1 MGTFDQGYAGM
12 ASLRAVNE
20 WIGVINSN
28 LGGANRTAYKATKVS
43 FGGGV
48 TRIDRDPRVNRSGLQ
63 IPDSTL
69 SVANT
74 RIDFSQ
80 GTIVQ
85 DGELTHLAIS
95 GDGFFGVTDG
105 RQLFFTR
112 DGDFRW
118 SVINN
123 QTILTTANGLTVLP
137 VAATTNNSATPS
149 PDGVLNPA
157 DSTTYFLSF
166 AIARNPG
173 TSGATFSVTI
183 NTVAGGISLADGTAN
198 LVAGATG
205 TNGICIAVFRFAN
218 NNALKFSRYGSTVFD
233 ATNAG
238 IATVVN
244 DVDLIQSALESS
256 NAALNDTLP
265 ELSLAQKM
273 FSAVSK
279 IINVHNSNLDV
290 TVNLIR

>member
-12 ASLRAVNE
+12 ASLRAINE

-28 LGGANRTAYKATKVS
+28 LGGANRTAYKSTKVS

-48 TRIDRDPRVNRSGLQ
+48 TRIDRDPRVNKSGLQ
-63 IPDSTL
+63 LPDSTL
-69 SVANT
+69 LVANT

-95 GDGFFGVTDG
+95 GDGFFGITDG

-137 VAATTNNSATPS
+137 VKAT
-149 PDGVLNPA
+149 DGTAGGLDGLIDPT
-157 DSTTYFLSF
+157 DSTTYNLNV
-166 AIARNPG
+166 AISRVSG

-183 NTVAGGISLADGTAN
+183 NSVSAGISLLDG
-198 LVAGATG
+198 VTG
-205 TNGICIAVFRFAN
+205 TQQNTGVCIAVFRFAN

-238 IATVVN
+238 IAKVVN

-265 ELSLAQKM
+265 ELALAQKM

-279 IINVHNSNLDV
+279 IINVHNANLDV

>member
-1 MGTFDQGYAGM
+1 MGSFDQGYAGM

-48 TRIDRDPRVNRSGLQ
+48 SRIDRDPRVNKSGLQ

-69 SVANT
+69 SIANT

-112 DGDFRW
+112 DGVFRW

-137 VAATTNNSATPS
+137 VAATTDGGTGTPS
-149 PDGVLNPA
+149 PDGVIDPTN
-157 DSTTYFLSF
+157 STTYNLNF
-166 AIARNPG
+166 AIGRNAG

-183 NTVAGGISLADGTAN
+183 NTVNGGVN
-198 LVAGATG
+198 LVYSGNLVLAPNNF
-205 TNGICIAVFRFAN
+205 NGICIAVFRFAN

-238 IATVVN
+238 VATVVN

-265 ELSLAQKM
+265 ELALAQKM